1 MNLGIGLDLNS
12 CLMCDSSVVPAQG
25 EEPGPAIRSDRSVA
39 ARPAAATRIA
49 GSTPVLILRPN
60 GHRHSRDRHLKTRE
74 AAGEGTPELI
84 GWHTL
89 PEVTADPREIA
100 EQIGILGT
108 GRKASAFTNA
118 MEQSK
123 GRFPSAAAILAEK
136 LELDNAFRVE
146 AALVLVAAMCQPMRG
161 ALEQAF
167 EADAGKT
174 LGEFV
179 SIHLSATQ
187 KATEEL
193 MSGEKLAE
201 ELEG

>member
-1 MNLGIGLDLNS
+1 MN
-12 CLMCDSSVVPAQG
+12 
-25 EEPGPAIRSDRSVA
+25 
-39 ARPAAATRIA
+39 RI
-49 GSTPVLILRPN
+49 
-60 GHRHSRDRHLKTRE
+60 
-74 AAGEGTPELI
+74 
-84 GWHTL
+84 
-89 PEVTADPREIA
+89 
-100 EQIGILGT
+100 
-108 GRKASAFTNA
+108 ASAFTNA

-123 GRFPSAAAILAEK
+123 GHFPSAAAILAEK

-179 SIHLSATQ
+179 SNHLSATR